1 MLIGEWLGN
10 KIGDDG
16 IEALSEALK
25 TNTTVNDFYIGSETM
40 CFGDLTNRFM
50 VVLNAAETEIGAEG
64 LYAACEMLKKN
75 TMIRRFDLGGL
86 G

>member
-1 MLIGEWLGN
+1 MTFTLAVRLC
-10 KIGDDG
+10 
-16 IEALSEALK
+16 
-25 TNTTVNDFYIGSETM
+25 V
-40 CFGDLTNRFM
+40 FGDLTNRFM